1 MTESGTAPSYAPV
14 AGGPVEM
21 VIPAEPA
28 LSRVVRLAA
37 SGLASLTGFTVDE
50 IEDIKI
56 AVSEVMIALVEH
68 GDGAPI
74 MLDFAAH
81 GDAFS
86 VRGRTAVRV
95 FDPDHEDLEL
105 CRTVLD
111 EVCTEHGMRHTDG
124 HAEIWASVTRTV

>member
-1 MTESGTAPSYAPV
+1 MTESGTAPLYAPV
-14 AGGPVEM
+14 AGGPVEI

-37 SGLASLTGFTVDE
+37 SGLASLTGFTLDE

-68 GDGAPI
+68 GDRAPI
-74 MLDFAAH
+74 MLDFAAQD
-81 GDAFS
+81 DAFV
-86 VRGRTAVRV
+86 VRGRTAVHD
-95 FDPDHEDLEL
+95 FDPEREDLEL

-111 EVCTEHGMRHTDG
+111 EVCAEHGLRFAEG
-124 HAEIWASVTRTV
+124 HAEIWASVNRTV